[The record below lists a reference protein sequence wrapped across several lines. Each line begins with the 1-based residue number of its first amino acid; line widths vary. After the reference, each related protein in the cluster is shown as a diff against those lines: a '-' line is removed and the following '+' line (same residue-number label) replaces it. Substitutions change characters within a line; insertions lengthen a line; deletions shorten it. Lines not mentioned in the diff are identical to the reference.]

1 MTLSHLQRHVHTPYL
16 SEPQRRPPQ
25 RTSEPDPSWTDA
37 SSEPPQDPAQ
47 ADPLEKARR
56 TAGDR
61 VVDVASRLL
70 GQPTDLT
77 QAPGAQS
84 ALLMAVDVAAQA
96 LAGVDFLTRLE
107 FSAVHPGARFKACA
121 QELNI
126 PVDGLSQDQRER
138 IDSLM
143 QERFAEA
150 AASGNSPVDPHLAK
164 QWLHHALFRLT
175 C

>member
-25 RTSEPDPSWTDA
+25 GTSEPDPSWTDA
-37 SSEPPQDPAQ
+37 SSEPP
-47 ADPLEKARR
+47 ADPLEGARR

-164 QWLHHALFRLT
+164 QWLHHELFRLT